1 MKKRA
6 GLTFVELLAASTIL
20 GMMLIGTMSLYLAC
34 LKQFSKTSTGIDLAS
49 QNALGTRKVLDTLRS
64 CMTATI
70 SADGKTLTYQMPA
83 LSSTADSVTGEK
95 EYTYPLTASNAVS
108 QTFVVSNG
116 KLVDSASGKTLVQN
130 IYATDPDPS
139 SSQYGQT
146 VAPFTFTTIG
156 SRKGVC
162 VNLITRKVVNGVE
175 TYVRMKN
182 TVILRNG

>member
-6 GLTFVELLAASTIL
+6 GLTLVELLAASTIL
-20 GMMLIGTMSLYLAC
+20 GMMLVGTMSLYLTC
-34 LKQFSKTSTGIDLAS
+34 LTQYSKTSTGIDLS
-49 QNALGTRKVLDTLRS
+49 QQNSLGTRKVLDTLRS
-64 CMTATI
+64 CMSATI
-70 SADGKTLTYQMPA
+70 SSDGKTLTYVMPA

-95 EYTYPLTASNAVS
+95 EYIYPLTGSASS
-108 QTFVVSNG
+108 QTFTVSNG
-116 KLVDSASGKTLVQN
+116 KLVDSSTGKTLVSN
-130 IYATDPDPS
+130 IYATDPDPK
-139 SSQYGQT
+139 SSQYGQA